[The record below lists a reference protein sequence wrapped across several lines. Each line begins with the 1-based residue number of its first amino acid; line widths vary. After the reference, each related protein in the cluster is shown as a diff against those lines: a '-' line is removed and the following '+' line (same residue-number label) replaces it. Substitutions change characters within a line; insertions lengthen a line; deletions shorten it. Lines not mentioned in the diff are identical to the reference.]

1 MLMVGNPNP
10 VGYSSSNAPNYHTV
24 QEGDCLWNIAMAGV
38 QREAPLQGD
47 DLTNATANELQLIEQ
62 ANPQIVQQGGSG
74 TYDLIWAGD
83 KIDIPNAPQ
92 TPGVAP
98 QTGAIPTVAVNGGQ
112 PGLVI
117 PTGTVLHAGDS
128 YTSPN
133 GQYTLTMQ
141 KDGNLV
147 LYKNNPDGKRT
158 PVFATGTYKGNPYHL
173 DVGDH
178 AVLQPDGNLVIY
190 KANSDGD
197 KPSDAVWSSNTSS
210 TGVAGGDV
218 DAGGTPGI
226 PSDAN
231 AVLAV
236 QDDGNIVIYTSGG
249 FAAWDAAHQHDSKG
263 RLGGDKGNGD
273 PTSGSTV

>member
-10 VGYSSSNAPNYHTV
+10 VGYNSSNAPNYWTV
-24 QEGDCLWNIAMAGV
+24 QPNDCLWNIALAEV
-38 QREAPLQGD
+38 KKENPSLQGD
-47 DLTNATANELQLIEQ
+47 DLTNATANELHLIEE

-74 TYDLIWAGD
+74 TYDLIWPGD
-83 KIDIPNAPQ
+83 KIDVPNAPQ
-92 TPGVAP
+92 IPGVAP
-98 QTGAIPTVAVNGGQ
+98 QTGAIPAVAVNGGQ

-117 PTGTVLHAGDS
+117 PTGTVLYAGDS
-128 YTSPN
+128 YTTPN
-133 GQYTLTMQ
+133 PKYTLTMQ

-147 LYKNNPDGKRT
+147 LYKNNPDGSRKA
-158 PVFATGTYKGNPYHL
+158 VFATGTYARNPYHL
-173 DVGDH
+173 GTGDH
-178 AVLQPDGNLVIY
+178 AVMQADGNLVIY

-236 QDDGNIVIYTSGG
+236 QNDGNIVIYSGG
-249 FAAWDAAHQHDSKG
+249 GVAWDARSHNNHG
-263 RLGGDKGNGD
+263 RLGGDKVNGD
-273 PTSGSTV
+273 PRSGSTV